1 MFTGIVEGQGKVKRL
16 TMRGADAVLVGEA
29 LVTSGDPRSS
39 IQDMVSAGQHP
50 ALRTDRK
57 ARVAAALKEGL

>member
-1 MFTGIVEGQGKVKRL
+1 
-16 TMRGADAVLVGEA
+16 VGEA
-29 LVTSGDPRSS
+29 LVTSGDPRAS

-57 ARVAAALKEGL
+57 ARVAAALKEGK